1 MSKVLSNRSVDL
13 KEWGKRI
20 QMKKKAER
28 SERRFGFA
36 KSEMTISGKTKI
48 GLVAGVFLLVLTV
61 SVCGALYLYQVN
73 DIATKGYE
81 IREMEKRIQDL
92 DRESKKLQIKEVELK
107 SMYNIEKSMEN
118 SNLVTSSDIT
128 YVEIKSPVAMK

>member
-20 QMKKKAER
+20 QSIKKAEQ
-28 SERRFGFA
+28 SERRFTFVKTDMA
-36 KSEMTISGKTKI
+36 TSGKVKI
-48 GLVAGVFLLVLTV
+48 GLAAGVSLMVVAVLI
-61 SVCGALYLYQVN
+61 CGALYLYQVN

-81 IREMEKRIQDL
+81 IREMEKKIQDL
-92 DRESKKLQIKEVELK
+92 DREGKKLQIKEVELK

-118 SNLVTSSDIT
+118 SNLVTSSEVT

>member
-1 MSKVLSNRSVDL
+1 MSKVLSNRNVDL

-20 QMKKKAER
+20 QSIKKAEQ
-28 SERRFGFA
+28 SERRFTFV
-36 KSEMTISGKTKI
+36 KSDLASSGKIKI
-48 GLVAGVFLLVLTV
+48 GLAASVFLMMIAVFI
-61 SVCGALYLYQVN
+61 CGALYLYQVN

-81 IREMEKRIQDL
+81 IREMERKIQNL
-92 DRESKKLQIKEVELK
+92 DQESKKLQIKEVELK

-118 SNLVTSSDIT
+118 SNLVTSSEVT